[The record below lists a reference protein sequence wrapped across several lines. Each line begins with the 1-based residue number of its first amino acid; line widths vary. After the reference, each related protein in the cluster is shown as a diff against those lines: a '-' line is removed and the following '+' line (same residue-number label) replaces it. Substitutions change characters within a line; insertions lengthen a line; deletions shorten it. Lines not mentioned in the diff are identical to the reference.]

1 MGLKLLRFL
10 AVMFTAVAMAAGFAH
25 LLALPNKIHLPRADY
40 LTVQQIYRGWAL
52 LGLVIFGSLITS
64 GLVAL
69 RVRARPAPFYLTVGA
84 TACIALG
91 LAVFFIF
98 TYPANQQTQNWT
110 TLPEHWET
118 LRRQWEYSHAAG
130 AGLYFLA
137 LGALTISLLVD
148 RS

>member
-1 MGLKLLRFL
+1 MALMLRFL

-25 LLALPNKIHLPRADY
+25 LLELPNKMPLSRADY

-52 LGLVIFGSLITS
+52 LGVAVIGALVTS
-64 GLVAL
+64 GLAAL
-69 RVRARPAPFYLTVGA
+69 QVRARPRAFYLTLGA
-84 TACIALG
+84 TACIALS
-91 LAVFFIF
+91 LIIFFMF

-110 TLPEHWET
+110 ALPENWES
-118 LRRQWEYSHAAG
+118 LRRQWAYSHAAG

-137 LGALTISLLVD
+137 LSALTLSLLVD